1 MVKAAKQY
9 LEDWLGAL
17 RRVDI
22 TNSKKQELR
31 KRFRAERSLRDL
43 TESWTH
49 IIKSEEFQS
58 AKTIASYISYGDEP
72 ATKDL
77 NEEILRNNKKL
88 VLPRMLK
95 DKNLEWIIWNGDQSK
110 LVKAGKILE
119 PVGEAIESDEIDIV
133 IVPTLHATREGHR
146 LGQGGGSYDRALAN
160 ISAWRIGLIYS
171 GELTVEP
178 VPVEAHDIKLSA
190 VATPDLIVRFSN

>member
-1 MVKAAKQY
+1 M
-9 LEDWLGAL
+9 
-17 RRVDI
+17 DI

-49 IIKSEEFQS
+49 IVKSEEFQS

>member
-1 MVKAAKQY
+1 M
-9 LEDWLGAL
+9 
-17 RRVDI
+17 DI
-22 TNSKKQELR
+22 ANSQKQELR

-58 AKTIASYISYGDEP
+58 ARTIASYISYGEEP
-72 ATKDL
+72 STKEL
-77 NEEILRNNKKL
+77 NEEILRSQKRL

-95 DKNLEWIIWNGDQSK
+95 DKSLEWVIWNGDQSK
-110 LVKAGKILE
+110 LTKVGKILE
-119 PVGEAIESDEIDIV
+119 PVGETISGEDLDIV
-133 IVPTLHATREGHR
+133 ILPTLHATREGHR

-160 ISAWRIGLIYS
+160 IAAWRIGLIYS

-178 VPVEAHDIKLSA
+178 VPVEAHDIKLNA

>member
-1 MVKAAKQY
+1 M
-9 LEDWLGAL
+9 
-17 RRVDI
+17 DI

-95 DKNLEWIIWNGDQSK
+95 DKNLELIIWNGDQSK
-110 LVKAGKILE
+110 LTKAGKILE

-146 LGQGGGSYDRALAN
+146 LGLGGGSYDRALAN

>member
-1 MVKAAKQY
+1 M
-9 LEDWLGAL
+9 
-17 RRVDI
+17 DI

-119 PVGEAIESDEIDIV
+119 PVGEAMESDEIDIV

>member
-1 MVKAAKQY
+1 M
-9 LEDWLGAL
+9 
-17 RRVDI
+17 DI
-22 TNSKKQELR
+22 SNSKKQELR

-49 IIKSEEFQS
+49 IIKSEEFQKAS
-58 AKTIASYISYGDEP
+58 TIASYISYGDEP
-72 ATKDL
+72 STKEL
-77 NEEILRNNKKL
+77 NEEILRSGKKL
-88 VLPRMLK
+88 ALPKMLK
-95 DKNLEWIIWNGDQSK
+95 DKNLEWITWNGDQSRLAK
-110 LVKAGKILE
+110 TGKILE
-119 PVGEAIESDEIDIV
+119 PVGEVISGDELDIV

-178 VPVEAHDIKLSA
+178 FPVEAHDIKLNA

>member
-1 MVKAAKQY
+1 M
-9 LEDWLGAL
+9 
-17 RRVDI
+17 DI

-95 DKNLEWIIWNGDQSK
+95 DKNLEWVIWNGDQSK

-190 VATPDLIVRFSN
+190 VATPDLIVRFTN

>member
-1 MVKAAKQY
+1 M
-9 LEDWLGAL
+9 
-17 RRVDI
+17 DI

-72 ATKDL
+72 ATKEL

-190 VATPDLIVRFSN
+190 VATPDLIVRFTN

>member
-1 MVKAAKQY
+1 
-9 LEDWLGAL
+9 
-17 RRVDI
+17 VDI
-22 TNSKKQELR
+22 ANSKKQELR
-31 KRFRAERSLRDL
+31 KRFRSERSLRDL
-43 TESWTH
+43 SESWTH
-49 IIKSEEFQS
+49 IVKSEEFQS

-77 NEEILRNNKKL
+77 NVEILRSQKKL
-88 VLPRMLK
+88 VLPRALK
-95 DKNLEWIIWNGDQSK
+95 DKNLEWVSWSGDDSK
-110 LVKAGKILE
+110 LVKSGKVLE
-119 PVGEAIESDEIDIV
+119 PIGEAVASNEIDIV

-178 VPVEAHDIKLSA
+178 FPVEAHDIKLNA
-190 VATPDLIVRFSN
+190 VATPDLIVRFPN

>member
-1 MVKAAKQY
+1 M
-9 LEDWLGAL
+9 
-17 RRVDI
+17 DI

-95 DKNLEWIIWNGDQSK
+95 DKNLEWIIWNGDQSR

>member
-1 MVKAAKQY
+1 
-9 LEDWLGAL
+9 
-17 RRVDI
+17 VDI

-72 ATKDL
+72 ATKEL
-77 NEEILRNNKKL
+77 NEEILRSQKRL

-95 DKNLEWIIWNGDQSK
+95 DKDLEWVVWSGDQSK
-110 LVKAGKILE
+110 LAKAGKILE
-119 PVGEAIESDEIDIV
+119 PIGEAIESDEIDIV

>member
-1 MVKAAKQY
+1 M
-9 LEDWLGAL
+9 
-17 RRVDI
+17 DI

-190 VATPDLIVRFSN
+190 VATPDLIVRFTN

>member
-1 MVKAAKQY
+1 
-9 LEDWLGAL
+9 
-17 RRVDI
+17 VDI
-22 TNSKKQELR
+22 ANSKKQELR

-43 TESWTH
+43 AESWTH
-49 IIKSEEFQS
+49 IIKSEEFQN
-58 AKTIASYISYGDEP
+58 AKTIASYISDGDEP

-77 NEEILRNNKKL
+77 NEQILKSGKRL

-95 DKNLEWIIWNGDQSK
+95 DKSLEWIIWNGDETK
-110 LVKAGKILE
+110 LKKAGKILE
-119 PVGEAIESDEIDIV
+119 PVGEVISGNEIDIV

-190 VATPDLIVRFSN
+190 VATPDLIVRFSS

>member
-1 MVKAAKQY
+1 M
-9 LEDWLGAL
+9 
-17 RRVDI
+17 DI

-72 ATKDL
+72 ATKEL

-119 PVGEAIESDEIDIV
+119 PVGKAIESDEIDIV